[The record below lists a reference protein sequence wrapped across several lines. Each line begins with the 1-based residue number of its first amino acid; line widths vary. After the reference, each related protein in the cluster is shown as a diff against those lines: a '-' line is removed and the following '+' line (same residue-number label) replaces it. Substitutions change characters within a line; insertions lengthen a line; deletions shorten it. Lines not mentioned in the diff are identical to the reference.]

1 MTRVF
6 LPIGIILFLLLSG
19 SIKATATTEFT
30 ACAYNPLVA
39 EFLSATDQTNWMDWI
54 EKLSGAEPAKIN
66 GINTYS
72 LTRETRLMFSHQ
84 PQARAYDYV
93 FEQVSNWYPD
103 ANVYEHAYDIYD
115 LTAKNLVVTIPGIN
129 HPEEVVVLSAH
140 LDSYAFSSDLAPG
153 ANDNGSGSATL
164 LEAARLL
171 RRYRFDR
178 TIELI
183 WFTGEE
189 DGLTGSAAFVRD
201 HAGVNFTGVIN
212 MDMFGWD
219 GDGDHCF
226 DIHTD
231 FDNPD
236 SVWLG
241 ECVGNILPSYDL
253 DLTHEFVDASRSDQ
267 LSFQQ
272 AGIPAIGIHENIL
285 DQFENDSCSGS
296 DMNAHLHS
304 IRDTVDQNLT
314 PDYGFSIARAGLAA
328 VMELAEPLSRC
339 FTDELQLS
347 ATGEPPQTVQ
357 LQWNSIPGTHA
368 YRLYRSSDGCQGS
381 WQMIAETTSLEWQDQ
396 AVIEDWPYQYQV
408 EAFNDPG
415 GCVSPPSNCVLVGP
429 PPPPVYK
436 LIYLPIIH

>member
-1 MTRVF
+1 
-6 LPIGIILFLLLSG
+6 
-19 SIKATATTEFT
+19 
-30 ACAYNPLVA
+30 
-39 EFLSATDQTNWMDWI
+39 
-54 EKLSGAEPAKIN
+54 
-66 GINTYS
+66 
-72 LTRETRLMFSHQ
+72 
-84 PQARAYDYV
+84 
-93 FEQVSNWYPD
+93 
-103 ANVYEHAYDIYD
+103 
-115 LTAKNLVVTIPGIN
+115 
-129 HPEEVVVLSAH
+129 
-140 LDSYAFSSDLAPG
+140 
-153 ANDNGSGSATL
+153 
-164 LEAARLL
+164 
-171 RRYRFDR
+171 
-178 TIELI
+178 
-183 WFTGEE
+183 
-189 DGLTGSAAFVRD
+189 
-201 HAGVNFTGVIN
+201 

-241 ECVGNILPSYDL
+241 ECVGNIIPSYEL
-253 DLTHEFVDASRSDQ
+253 DLTHEFVDSARSDQ

-285 DQFENDSCSGS
+285 DQFENDSCSGP

-314 PDYGFSIARAGLAA
+314 PAYGFSIARAGLAA

-357 LQWNSIPGTHA
+357 LQWNSIPGAQA

-381 WQMIAETTSLEWQDQ
+381 WQMLAETTSLQWQDH

-408 EAFNDPG
+408 EAFNDQG
-415 GCVSPPSNCVLVGP
+415 GCVSAPSNCVLVGP
-429 PPPPVYK
+429 PPPPVYQ
-436 LIYLPIIH
+436 LVYLPIIY